1 MKDTSLPTATI
12 RLPNARV
19 KVFQKH
25 FGKDIAVYFVFGGTG
40 ANVLGLKA
48 ITNSYEAIVCAET
61 AHINVDECGAPE
73 KFTGCKLLSVRTPD
87 GKLRV
92 EQIKPLLHGVGFE
105 HHVQPRVISVS
116 QATEMGTVYTKNELK
131 TLARFAHDNNMLLH
145 VDGARIANAAVSLN
159 ASLKEI
165 TADAGV
171 DVLSFGGA
179 KNGMMYGEA
188 VVFFNKK
195 LADNF
200 KYIRKQGMHLPSK
213 MRFISAQFEALLSG
227 DLWRR
232 SATHANRMARAAG
245 ERTGKDAA
253 DQNHAARRS
262 QRRVCRDP
270 GKIRARRCKRNTS
283 STSGT
288 KRFRK
293 CRFMASFD
301 TTEEDIQ
308 RLRRAGSQDR
318 EVNERAIL
326 GRHDDEHDPEHV
338 TQTIECARV
347 YHHQPQRYHADR
359 GHEKQQP
366 HSASPSIPPHA
377 NTRRRDKENTSP
389 AFPRRSAAA
398 RRGRNFHARPTFAE
412 TARRIR

>member
-1 MKDTSLPTATI
+1 MPKRSFASDNNAGIHPEMIDAIAAANQGHVVAYGDDPFTA
-12 RLPNARV
+12 RAV

-48 ITNSYEAIVCAET
+48 MTNSYEAVICAET

-73 KFTGCKLLSVRTPD
+73 KFTGCKLLSIRTPD
-87 GKLRV
+87 GKIRID
-92 EQIKPLLHGVGFE
+92 QIKPFLHGIGFE

-116 QATEMGTVYTKNELK
+116 QATEMGTVYTKAELK
-131 TLARFAHDNNMLLH
+131 TLARFAHDHNMLLH

-165 TADAGV
+165 TVDAGV

-188 VVFFNKK
+188 VVFLNKT
-195 LADNF
+195 LGDNF

-232 SATHANRMARAAG
+232 SAAHANRMARVLGSELA
-245 ERTGKDAA
+245 
-253 DQNHAARRS
+253 
-262 QRRVCRDP
+262 
-270 GKIRARRCKRNTS
+270 KIPQIKLTQPVEANGVFAEIPEKFVPLLQKKYFFYVWNEETS
-283 STSGT
+283 E
-288 KRFRK
+288 

-301 TTEEDIQ
+301 TTEEDI
-308 RLRRAGSQDR
+308 
-318 EVNERAIL
+318 
-326 GRHDDEHDPEHV
+326 HDFV
-338 TQTIECARV
+338 SLVRKIV
-347 YHHQPQRYHADR
+347 
-359 GHEKQQP
+359 K
-366 HSASPSIPPHA
+366 
-377 NTRRRDKENTSP
+377 
-389 AFPRRSAAA
+389 
-398 RRGRNFHARPTFAE
+398 
-412 TARRIR
+412 

>member
-1 MKDTSLPTATI
+1 MSKRSFASDNNAGVHPEMIEAI
-12 RLPNARV
+12 RAANDGHVVAYGDDPFTQRAV

-48 ITNSYEAIVCAET
+48 MTNSYEAVVCAET

-73 KFTGCKLLSVRTPD
+73 KFAGCKLLSLRTPD
-87 GKLRV
+87 GKIRV

-145 VDGARIANAAVSLN
+145 VDGARIANAAASLN

-165 TADAGV
+165 TVDAGV

-188 VVFFNKK
+188 VVFLNKK
-195 LADNF
+195 LGENF

-213 MRFISAQFEALLSG
+213 MRFISAQFEVLLSG

-232 SATHANRMARAAG
+232 SATHANRMARVLASEL
-245 ERTGKDAA
+245 ERIP
-253 DQNHAARRS
+253 QI
-262 QRRVCRDP
+262 
-270 GKIRARRCKRNTS
+270 KITQPVEANGVFAEIPERYVPTLQKKYFFYVWNEETS
-283 STSGT
+283 E
-288 KRFRK
+288 

-301 TTEEDIQ
+301 TTEDDIKDFVALV
-308 RLRRAGSQDR
+308 RKI
-318 EVNERAIL
+318 V
-326 GRHDDEHDPEHV
+326 
-338 TQTIECARV
+338 
-347 YHHQPQRYHADR
+347 
-359 GHEKQQP
+359 K
-366 HSASPSIPPHA
+366 
-377 NTRRRDKENTSP
+377 
-389 AFPRRSAAA
+389 
-398 RRGRNFHARPTFAE
+398 
-412 TARRIR
+412 